1 MIRQP
6 IITVLGH
13 VDHGK
18 TSVLD
23 YLRGSTLANRES
35 GNITQHIGAT
45 EVPLEKIKSICGNLL
60 DAFNLKFNIPGLLF
74 VDTPGHEAFTN
85 LRKRGGSIADMAILV
100 IDINQGLQPQT
111 IEAIEILKSYKV
123 PFIIAANKVDLIY
136 GWKSESNIFTKNFI
150 QQDENTKNNFNDKF
164 YKILGQLSE
173 NGFDSNLYNKVED
186 YSKTLSVI
194 PVSAKTGEG
203 IPEILAMITG
213 LSQKFL
219 KDKLE
224 INPDSNCKGTILEI
238 KTEQGKGTTADVII
252 YDGHI
257 KHNDNLLLGGI
268 SSVIDTK
275 VKALLKTKALSEIRD
290 QKSSFDTV
298 EQVNAASG
306 VKIIANKLDEAIPGA
321 PIYSYNTNEERD
333 ELKEKILSEID
344 QILVET
350 EEDGVL
356 LKADTLG
363 SIEAAIKLFTKYEI
377 PIKSAIIGDINKK
390 DIVKAESTK
399 ESGSIY
405 GMVLAFNVKIDDETK
420 NYAEQKNI
428 PVILNNVIYKVV
440 EEYEEI
446 IDKIKKQK
454 ELEKISDLVFPG
466 KLQIMNQYIFRKS
479 GPAIFGGEV
488 VKGIIKPNIKLINSE
503 GELVGTIKSIE
514 DKGKSIKEM
523 KKNESYALSVN
534 GMNIGRNVTESE
546 ILYSDIT
553 ERQFRLLKDNKK
565 FLNSDDIE
573 LLKEIAIIK
582 RKSDETW
589 GI

>member
-136 GWKSESNIFTKNFI
+136 GWKSESNIFIKNFI

-321 PIYSYNTNEERD
+321 PIYSYNTNKERD

>member
-60 DAFNLKFNIPGLLF
+60 DAFKLKFNIPGLLF

-136 GWKSESNIFTKNFI
+136 GWKSESNIFTKNFM

-224 INPDSNCKGTILEI
+224 INPNSNCKGTILEI

-252 YDGHI
+252 YDGHL

-321 PIYSYNTNEERD
+321 PIYSYNTEEER
-333 ELKEKILSEID
+333 EEIKEKILSEID

-405 GMVLAFNVKIDDETK
+405 GMVLAFNVKMDDDTK

-446 IDKIKKQK
+446 IDKVKKQK

-488 VKGIIKPNIKLINSE
+488 VKGIIKPNLKLINSE
-503 GELVGTIKSIE
+503 GEIVGTIKSIE

-546 ILYSDIT
+546 LLYSDIT
-553 ERQFRLLKDNKK
+553 ERQFRLLKENKK
-565 FLNSDDIE
+565 FLNSDDID

>member
-60 DAFNLKFNIPGLLF
+60 DVFNLKFNIPGLLF

-136 GWKSESNIFTKNFI
+136 GWKSESNVFTKNFM

-164 YKILGQLSE
+164 YKVLGQLSE

-224 INPDSNCKGTILEI
+224 INPNSNCKGTILEI

-252 YDGHI
+252 YDGHL

-321 PIYSYNTNEERD
+321 PIYSYNTEEER
-333 ELKEKILSEID
+333 EEIKEKILSEID

-405 GMVLAFNVKIDDETK
+405 GMVLAFNVKMDEDTK

-446 IDKIKKQK
+446 IDKVKKQK

-466 KLQIMNQYIFRKS
+466 KLKIMNQYIFRKS

-488 VKGIIKPNIKLINSE
+488 VKGIIKPNLKLINSE
-503 GELVGTIKSIE
+503 GEIVGTIKSIE

-553 ERQFRLLKDNKK
+553 ERQFRLLKENKK
-565 FLNSDDIE
+565 FLNSDDID

>member
-136 GWKSESNIFTKNFI
+136 GWKSESNIFTKNFM

-224 INPDSNCKGTILEI
+224 INPNSNCKGTILEI

-252 YDGHI
+252 YDGHL

-321 PIYSYNTNEERD
+321 PIYSYNTEEER
-333 ELKEKILSEID
+333 EEIKEKILSEID

-405 GMVLAFNVKIDDETK
+405 GMVLAFNVKMDEDTK

-446 IDKIKKQK
+446 IDKVKKQK

-488 VKGIIKPNIKLINSE
+488 VKGIIKPNLKLINSE
-503 GELVGTIKSIE
+503 GEIVGTIKSIE

-546 ILYSDIT
+546 LLYSDIT
-553 ERQFRLLKDNKK
+553 ERQFRLLKENKK
-565 FLNSDDIE
+565 FLNSDDID

>member
-136 GWKSESNIFTKNFI
+136 GWKSESNIFTKNFM
-150 QQDENTKNNFNDKF
+150 QQDENTRNNFNDKF

-224 INPDSNCKGTILEI
+224 INPNSNCKGTILEI

-252 YDGHI
+252 YDGHL

-321 PIYSYNTNEERD
+321 PIYSYNTEEER
-333 ELKEKILSEID
+333 EEIKEKILSEID

-405 GMVLAFNVKIDDETK
+405 GMVLAFNVKMDDDTK

-446 IDKIKKQK
+446 IDKVKKQK

-488 VKGIIKPNIKLINSE
+488 VKGIIKPNLKLINSE
-503 GELVGTIKSIE
+503 GEIVGTIKSIE

-546 ILYSDIT
+546 LLYSDIT
-553 ERQFRLLKDNKK
+553 ERQFRLLKENKK
-565 FLNSDDIE
+565 FLNSDDID

>member
-1 MIRQP
+1 
-6 IITVLGH
+6 
-13 VDHGK
+13 
-18 TSVLD
+18 
-23 YLRGSTLANRES
+23 
-35 GNITQHIGAT
+35 
-45 EVPLEKIKSICGNLL
+45 
-60 DAFNLKFNIPGLLF
+60 
-74 VDTPGHEAFTN
+74 
-85 LRKRGGSIADMAILV
+85 
-100 IDINQGLQPQT
+100 
-111 IEAIEILKSYKV
+111 
-123 PFIIAANKVDLIY
+123 
-136 GWKSESNIFTKNFI
+136 
-150 QQDENTKNNFNDKF
+150 
-164 YKILGQLSE
+164 
-173 NGFDSNLYNKVED
+173 
-186 YSKTLSVI
+186 
-194 PVSAKTGEG
+194 
-203 IPEILAMITG
+203 MITG

-268 SSVIDTK
+268 SSIIDTK

-321 PIYSYNTNEERD
+321 PIYSYNTNKERD

>member
-136 GWKSESNIFTKNFI
+136 GWKSESNIFTKNFM
-150 QQDENTKNNFNDKF
+150 QQDENTRNNFNDKF

-224 INPDSNCKGTILEI
+224 INPNSNCKGTILEI

-252 YDGHI
+252 YDGHL

-298 EQVNAASG
+298 DQVNAASG

-321 PIYSYNTNEERD
+321 PIYSYNTEEER
-333 ELKEKILSEID
+333 EEIKEKILSEID

-405 GMVLAFNVKIDDETK
+405 GMVLAFNVKMDEDTK

-446 IDKIKKQK
+446 IDKVKKQK

-488 VKGIIKPNIKLINSE
+488 VKGIIKPNLKLINSE
-503 GELVGTIKSIE
+503 GEIVGTIKSIE

-553 ERQFRLLKDNKK
+553 ERQFRLLKENKK
-565 FLNSDDIE
+565 FLNSDDID

>member
-321 PIYSYNTNEERD
+321 PIYSYNTNKERD

>member
-136 GWKSESNIFTKNFI
+136 GWKSESNIFTKNFM
-150 QQDENTKNNFNDKF
+150 QQDENTRNNFNDKF

-224 INPDSNCKGTILEI
+224 INPNSNCKGTILEI

-252 YDGHI
+252 YDGHL

-298 EQVNAASG
+298 DQVNAASG

-321 PIYSYNTNEERD
+321 PIYSYNTEEER
-333 ELKEKILSEID
+333 EEIKEKILSEID

-405 GMVLAFNVKIDDETK
+405 GMVLAFNVKMDEDTK

-446 IDKIKKQK
+446 IDKVKKQK

-488 VKGIIKPNIKLINSE
+488 VKGIIKPNLKLINSE
-503 GELVGTIKSIE
+503 GEIVGTIKSIE

-546 ILYSDIT
+546 IIYSDIT
-553 ERQFRLLKDNKK
+553 ERQFRLLKENKK
-565 FLNSDDIE
+565 FLNSDDID

-582 RKSDETW
+582 RKSDQTW

>member
-60 DAFNLKFNIPGLLF
+60 DSFNLKFNIPGLLF

-136 GWKSESNIFTKNFI
+136 GWKSESNIFTKNFM
-150 QQDENTKNNFNDKF
+150 QQDENTRNNFNDKF

-224 INPDSNCKGTILEI
+224 INPNSNCKGTILEI

-252 YDGHI
+252 YDGHL

-321 PIYSYNTNEERD
+321 PIYSYNTEEER
-333 ELKEKILSEID
+333 EEIKEKILSEID

-405 GMVLAFNVKIDDETK
+405 GMVLAFNVKMDDDTK

-446 IDKIKKQK
+446 IDKVKKQK

-488 VKGIIKPNIKLINSE
+488 VKGIIKPNLKLINSE
-503 GELVGTIKSIE
+503 GEIVGTIKSIE

-553 ERQFRLLKDNKK
+553 ERQFRLLKENKK
-565 FLNSDDIE
+565 FLNSDDID